1 MRTIWAI
8 LTSATLAT
16 GALAA
21 DAPPG
26 QWWDAKWQLRREVVF
41 PENPGASV
49 FEVTFPNHGRSS
61 ADGSDVRV
69 VAKGV
74 ELPVRVL
81 STGPGDLVHIVFER
95 AGTDRHF
102 IYWDNPAAP
111 PAKNAT
117 IRAGCL
123 LEVRSYPGAEINSL
137 AAMRQAWAA
146 SDRSQGL
153 RFVPNIF
160 YGYNP
165 LGPSENLLSRFV
177 GYFRAEGGGEYVFAT
192 DSDDASFLLVDAKPV
207 AEWPGA
213 HGGAGNARHA
223 GKTVLSAGVHQIE
236 YLHAQGGGGMLID
249 AAWKPPG
256 AARVEVMPGG
266 AFVPV
271 GTASVRQAERRD
283 GTLLADFLPVGVGQA
298 VLNPEATEHIV
309 KMHFENL
316 ALPPVLKEYSPRW
329 SFGDGCTSTDVSP
342 DHVYL
347 IEGDYD
353 VTLVLARGYD
363 ERKSTMKVH
372 AAADWDRQAR
382 SIDLRED
389 YYDLVKTYDIGRM
402 DPRQAC
408 RAMVYF
414 DRIARRDDVVRA
426 GRALLSRENDL
437 AEETVF
443 DAVKLLAETMRV
455 QGTDFQEARR
465 LLLSHETRM
474 KNAEYAAALALAAG
488 DIDMWH
494 LKDLEAAEACY
505 RRVIFTYAE
514 KADRMTLRKA
524 LVRMGDIYRW
534 RRDGEKMRE
543 FLHRAQSIPVDDRS
557 PVQRSV
563 RAGFLARSIEEFIA
577 QGDMQFAY
585 EFLVQWA
592 WEFPEDQIDGWW
604 TELRV
609 KWLIKNKEYP
619 GGIAEV
625 ETLLQLN
632 PKTLY
637 APSLLWL
644 AADCAEAGA
653 DKTHAVQLLER
664 VLTDYPE
671 AKNKDAVVKRVEEL
685 KKGKK

>member
-1 MRTIWAI
+1 MIWGI
-8 LTSATLAT
+8 LISAALTT
-16 GALAA
+16 GAPAA

-26 QWWDAKWQLRREVVF
+26 QWWDAKWQMRREAVF
-41 PENPGASV
+41 PENTGAKT
-49 FEVTFPNHGRSS
+49 FEASFTSCGRSR

-74 ELPVRVL
+74 EVPMRVL
-81 STGPGDLVHIVFER
+81 SVGPGETVHVVFER
-95 AGTDRHF
+95 VGAERHF
-102 IYWDNPAAP
+102 IYWDNPGAPAA
-111 PAKNAT
+111 KTGT

-123 LEVRSYPGAEINSL
+123 LEVRSYAGGEIGSL

-146 SDRSQGL
+146 SAETEGV

-165 LGPSENLLSRFV
+165 LGSSENFLSRFV
-177 GYFRAEGGGEYVFAT
+177 GYFRADKGGEYVFAT
-192 DSDDASFLLVDAKPV
+192 DSDDASFVLVDGKSV

-213 HGGAGNARHA
+213 HGGAGDARHA
-223 GKTVLSAGVHQIE
+223 GKTVLTPGVHQIE
-236 YLHAQGGGGMLID
+236 YLHVQGGGGMLID

-256 AARVEVMPGG
+256 AARVEVIPPG
-266 AFVPV
+266 AFAPV
-271 GTASVRQAERRD
+271 GAASVRHVERRD
-283 GTLLADFLPVGVGQA
+283 GTVLADFTARGAGQA
-298 VLNPEATEHIV
+298 VLNPEATEHLI

-316 ALPPVLKEYSPRW
+316 AAAEVLKEYSPRW
-329 SFGDGCTSTDVSP
+329 FFGDGCTSTEAAP

-353 VTLVLARGYD
+353 VTLVLAKGYD
-363 ERKSTMKVH
+363 EKKRTMKVH
-372 AAADWDRQAR
+372 AAADWDRQAGA
-382 SIDLRED
+382 IDLRED
-389 YYDLVKTYDIGRM
+389 YYDLVKTYDIGKM
-402 DPRQAC
+402 EPRQAY

-455 QGTDFQEARR
+455 QEKDLKAARD
-465 LLLSHETRM
+465 LLLTHETRM

-534 RRDGEKMRE
+534 RHDGEKARE
-543 FLHRAQSIPVDDRS
+543 FLVRAQSIPVDDRS

-563 RAGFLARSIEEFIA
+563 RAGFLARSIEEFIT
-577 QGDMQFAY
+577 QGEMQFAY

-592 WEFPEDQIDGWW
+592 WEFPEDQIDGSW

-609 KWLIKNKEYP
+609 KWLIKNKETP
-619 GGIAEV
+619 GGIAAV
-625 ETLLQLN
+625 ESLLQLN
-632 PKTLY
+632 PKTPY

-644 AADCAEAGA
+644 AADCAEAGG
-653 DKTHAVQLLER
+653 DKARAIQLLER

-671 AKNKDAVVKRVEEL
+671 AKNKDAVVKRTEEL